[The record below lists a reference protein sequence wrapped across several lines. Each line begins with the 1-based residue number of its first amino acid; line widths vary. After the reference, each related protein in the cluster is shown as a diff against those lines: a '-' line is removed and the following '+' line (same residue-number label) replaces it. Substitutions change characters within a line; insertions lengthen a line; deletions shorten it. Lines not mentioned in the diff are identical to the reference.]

1 MSTTFLTSGRL
12 ADETAVGERCMVD
25 KLEPFFDKPTIR
37 TWRIDP
43 GVDPAIKQKTM
54 EYLAH
59 LEEVRSLIGN
69 TPLLQIDF
77 SYHGKRR
84 TLFAKAEY
92 YNLSGSIKDRM
103 AFHILKKA
111 YLSGALKPGA
121 MIAEATS
128 GNAGIAF
135 AALGSMLK
143 HPVTIFLPDWMSE
156 ERKNLLR
163 SYGANLRL
171 VSHEEGGFLGSIALA
186 EQMHKDNPEVYLP
199 RQFDNTDNSEAH
211 YLFTGPEIIA
221 QMQRLNRVPTTFVA
235 GVGTGGT
242 VMGIGRAIRNVNPQA
257 TIHPMEPSNSPTLS
271 TGYKTGAHRI
281 QGISDEFIPSIVHLN
296 ELDSI
301 VQVDDGDAIIM
312 AQKLSRNLGLGVGI
326 SSGANFIAA
335 LKLLESMP
343 DQQAASASVVTVFVD
358 DNKKYLSADYAKEE
372 PVKPGYLSPDVELTN
387 VLAVR

>member
-1 MSTTFLTSGRL
+1 MNSTFLTSQEAANQKADGR
-12 ADETAVGERCMVD
+12 DTIDNCVQIHTA
-25 KLEPFFDKPTIR
+25 PTVR

-43 GVDPAIKQKTM
+43 GVGAKLSKKSM
-54 EYLAH
+54 EILAR
-59 LEEVRSLIGN
+59 LEQVRSLIGN
-69 TPLLQIDF
+69 TPLLQIEF
-77 SYHGKRR
+77 TYRGKPRVI
-84 TLFAKAEY
+84 FAKAEY

-103 AFHILKKA
+103 AYHIFKKA
-111 YLSGALKPGA
+111 YMNGSLKPGM

-135 AALGSMLK
+135 AALASMFG

-156 ERKNLLR
+156 ERKRLLR

-186 EQMHKDNPEVYLP
+186 QQMRKNDPGVFLP
-199 RQFDNTDNSEAH
+199 CQFDNTDNTEAH
-211 YLFTGPEIIA
+211 FMFTGPEIIA
-221 QMQRLNRVPTTFVA
+221 QMHKLNRVPTTFVA

-242 VMGIGRAIRNVNPQA
+242 VMGVGRAIRAVNPQA
-257 TIHPMEPSNSPTLS
+257 SIHPMEPSNSPTLS

-281 QGISDEFIPSIVHLN
+281 QGISDEFIPSIVNLK
-296 ELDSI
+296 ELDSV

-343 DQQAASASVVTVFVD
+343 DQQAACASVVTVFVD
-358 DNKKYLSADYAKEE
+358 DNKKYLSADYGKEE
-372 PVKPGYLSPDVELTN
+372 PVKPEFLSPDVELIN
-387 VLAVR
+387 VSAVR

>member
-1 MSTTFLTSGRL
+1 MSTTFKNTERL
-12 ADETAVGERCMVD
+12 ADETAVGERCTVD
-25 KLEPFFDKPTIR
+25 NSEHFFDKPTIR

-43 GVDPAIKQKTM
+43 GVDPVINQKSM
-54 EYLAH
+54 EYLAR
-59 LEEVRSLIGN
+59 LEEVCSLIGN

-77 SYHGKRR
+77 SYRGKRR

-135 AALGSMLK
+135 SALASMLG

-186 EQMHKDNPEVYLP
+186 EQMHKDDPEVFLP

-335 LKLLESMP
+335 LKLLENMP
-343 DQQAASASVVTVFVD
+343 DQQAACASVVTVFVD

-372 PVKPGYLSPDVELTN
+372 PVKPGYLAPEVELTN

>member
-12 ADETAVGERCMVD
+12 ADETAVGKRGMVD

-77 SYHGKRR
+77 SYHGKQR

-135 AALGSMLK
+135 AALGSMLR

-186 EQMHKDNPEVYLP
+186 EQMHKDNPEVFLP

-221 QMQRLNRVPTTFVA
+221 QMQRLNRVPTAFVA

-242 VMGIGRAIRNVNPQA
+242 VMGIGRAIRAVNPQA

-335 LKLLESMP
+335 LKLLENMP
-343 DQQAASASVVTVFVD
+343 DQQASVANVVTVFVD
-358 DNKKYLSADYAKEE
+358 DNKKYLSADYAKVE
-372 PVKPGYLSPDVELTN
+372 PVKPGYLAPDVELTN